1 MSLQVQ
7 GCPAANHAVQ
17 PARLVRLGVLSL
29 ALALA
34 LALAVPTLAV
44 ALRGRRMA

>member
-7 GCPAANHAVQ
+7 RCPAANHAVQ

-34 LALAVPTLAV
+34 LAVPALAI